1 MTRLKN
7 KDGCCLLFFSVWLIF
22 HKNNK
27 SVSAKIMTGLSL
39 SILSTEKSQSIQLP
53 TYSSCGAH
61 IRSGDNNFFSVQVAS
76 TTVCM
81 QWPTRV
87 FVNHSKDAC
96 KCGSNEGGGA
106 GGPDPPGK
114 AQVIWVSIG
123 NKQLDPPGKSWTP
136 PPGKCWTPSGTL
148 KNDSFL

>member
-27 SVSAKIMTGLSL
+27 SVSAKIMTGLS
-39 SILSTEKSQSIQLP
+39 LSTEKSQSIQLP

-87 FVNHSKDAC
+87 FVN
-96 KCGSNEGGGA
+96 
-106 GGPDPPGK
+106 
-114 AQVIWVSIG
+114 QV
-123 NKQLDPPGKSWTP
+123 NLYNFQLIQVVVLILEAAITIF
-136 PPGKCWTPSGTL
+136 
-148 KNDSFL
+148 FLFK

>member
-96 KCGSNEGGGA
+96 KCGSKEGGG
-106 GGPDPPGK
+106 GRGSGPP
-114 AQVIWVSIG
+114 W
-123 NKQLDPPGKSWTP
+123 KSTSYM
-136 PPGKCWTPSGTL
+136 G
-148 KNDSFL
+148 FYRE

>member
-96 KCGSNEGGGA
+96 KCGSKEGGVGQ
-106 GGPDPPGK
+106 G
-114 AQVIWVSIG
+114 VR
-123 NKQLDPPGKSWTP
+123 TP
-136 PPGKCWTPSGTL
+136 LEKHKLYG
-148 KNDSFL
+148 FL

>member
-96 KCGSNEGGGA
+96 KCGSKEGGGR
-106 GGPDPPGK
+106 GSGPP
-114 AQVIWVSIG
+114 W
-123 NKQLDPPGKSWTP
+123 KSTSYM
-136 PPGKCWTPSGTL
+136 G
-148 KNDSFL
+148 FYRE